1 VTVTGRGNVDGY
13 QMAQRDLPG
22 VKVQTL
28 ERVAEHLGV
37 EETGHD
43 GLDSANMAEIWDD
56 PERREALLA
65 YAEDDAVMALGIA
78 ENLLPLQVG
87 LCQRTYQDLS
97 DGSRMGR
104 GRQADW
110 YLLAEAHRRGILAPD
125 KRAHQG
131 SADYEGGVVLEPPAG
146 IHEDVVYLD
155 FSSMYPSIMVA
166 YNISPDT
173 YVPREAAPEVAVDE
187 APEVGHRFRTEPDG
201 FFKRL
206 LEQLIDRR
214 NGLKDEMADLPADS
228 QERHN
233 LEVEEQAVKVLTN
246 AFYGY
251 MGWSGARWQ
260 SVPCAEATTAWGRH
274 FIQRAVE
281 MADDMGLEV
290 LYGDTD
296 SVMIAS
302 DPAAE
307 AFITE
312 VNEELPIELEVEAH
326 FDTLFFTGAKK
337 RYAGRTKDGETI
349 VRGLEVR
356 RGDWCEYAK
365 DVQQEV
371 IDTLLTEQDP
381 DQATRFAKDA
391 VQALRDG
398 EVPLDELR
406 IYKTLTMDPE
416 DYSSKQPHAMAVQRA
431 REQQE
436 GFEAPIGSKIGYV
449 IVDDG
454 DLVSERARL
463 IDFLDEDEELDAD
476 YYIDKQVVPAAH
488 RVLSY
493 FGVDEDELAGRP
505 SQASLKEWSS

>member
-1 VTVTGRGNVDGY
+1 
-13 QMAQRDLPG
+13 
-22 VKVQTL
+22 
-28 ERVAEHLGV
+28 
-37 EETGHD
+37 
-43 GLDSANMAEIWDD
+43 
-56 PERREALLA
+56 
-65 YAEDDAVMALGIA
+65 
-78 ENLLPLQVG
+78 
-87 LCQRTYQDLS
+87 
-97 DGSRMGR
+97 
-104 GRQADW
+104 
-110 YLLAEAHRRGILAPD
+110 
-125 KRAHQG
+125 
-131 SADYEGGVVLEPPAG
+131 
-146 IHEDVVYLD
+146 
-155 FSSMYPSIMVA
+155 MYPSIMVA
-166 YNISPDT
+166 HNVSPDT
-173 YVPREAAPEVAVDE
+173 YVPPGVDVDVDTYE
-187 APEVGHRFRTEPDG
+187 APEVDHRFRAEPDG

-206 LEQLIDRR
+206 LQQLIDQR
-214 NGLKDEMADLPADS
+214 GDLKEEMADLSPGT
-228 QERHN
+228 QQRKN
-233 LEVEEQAVKVLTN
+233 LAVEEQAIKVLTN

-274 FIQRAVE
+274 FIQRAAE
-281 MADDMGLEV
+281 MAEEMDLEV

-296 SVMIAS
+296 SVMVRD
-302 DPAAE
+302 DPQVE
-307 AFITE
+307 AFIE
-312 VNEELPIELEVEAH
+312 AVNDELPIELEVEAR
-326 FDTLFFTGAKK
+326 FETLFFTGAKK
-337 RYAGRTKDGETI
+337 RYAGRTRSGDTI

-365 DVQQEV
+365 DVQQTV
-371 IDTLLTEQDP
+371 IDTLLDEQDP
-381 DQATRFAKDA
+381 DGATRFAKDA

-398 EVPLDELR
+398 EIPLEELL

-431 REQQE
+431 REQEE